1 MYASCPT
8 RPSTAPHTTSYV
20 LHAAS
25 LRTRVV
31 GGGGIVGPS
40 SAYYLV
46 ERGAAVT
53 SVEVTDVLLRDGV
66 VAGVGTTG
74 DPSTPRSW

>member
-1 MYASCPT
+1 
-8 RPSTAPHTTSYV
+8 
-20 LHAAS
+20 
-25 LRTRVV
+25 V

-53 SVEVTDVLLRDGV
+53 SVEVTDVLLRNGV
-66 VAGVGTTG
+66 VAGVGTTE